1 MTKSDEK
8 KRAGLSGKADRAAK
22 TTKADKAAKAA
33 KGAQPGK
40 DAKADKAGKA
50 KAKATRKAEK
60 RALKKEAAEQAKA
73 GRAIRK
79 ATDRA
84 LRDLVRQTTV
94 EATDTA
100 ARSAVRTAQQAVK
113 RLSPRYEAP
122 HPVSGRSVVGSWDL
136 HMHSVFSNGSRTVDE
151 LIAEART
158 AGITRIAITDHDS
171 LARLSYVRERA
182 HELSFPVLAGVEVS
196 ARDMATGRKVHIL
209 GFGLSATEDGSGPV
223 ERLVAPTLTARTANT
238 LWQAWVLQ
246 RQGIEFSGKYL
257 SLDELVATAGE
268 STGVYKQ
275 HVMET
280 LTHRSY
286 TDPDYQFCYACW
298 FKGESPANRDIPY
311 PPAIDAVRAI
321 REQGGVPVLAHP
333 GQTDS
338 WTLVSDLVGA
348 GLLGI
353 EAYHPDHSER
363 DRELAFELAGTLRPL
378 RDGRQRL
385 PRKIRRGT
393 ERGHV
398 LRVSR
403 GSGRAGGGSVR
414 HGGLAQMI
422 KSRQAGF
429 YHFAAHAQRGGVAPS
444 GVAPRTDSAPRR
456 APRRARCPACP
467 SPSA

>member
-1 MTKSDEK
+1 MAKSDEK

-40 DAKADKAGKA
+40 GAKADKAGKA
-50 KAKATRKAEK
+50 KAKAARKAEK

-136 HMHSVFSNGSRTVDE
+136 HMHSVFSDGSRTVDE
-151 LIAEART
+151 LIAEARA

-196 ARDMATGRKVHIL
+196 ARDMVTGRKVHIL

-223 ERLVAPTLTARTANT
+223 ERLIAPTLTARTANT

-246 RQGIEFSGKYL
+246 RQGIEFSGKHL

-280 LTHRSY
+280 LTHRPY

-311 PPAIDAVRAI
+311 PPAVDAVRAI

-353 EAYHPDHSER
+353 EAYHPDHTER
-363 DRELAFELAGTLRPL
+363 DRELAFELAGRYGLFVT
-378 RDGRQRL
+378 
-385 PRKIRRGT
+385 
-393 ERGHV
+393 
-398 LRVSR
+398 
-403 GSGRAGGGSVR
+403 GGSDY
-414 HGGLAQMI
+414 HGTYGA
-422 KSRQAGF
+422 
-429 YHFAAHAQRGGVAPS
+429 APS
-444 GVAPRTDSAPRR
+444 VGTCFVCPEEAGAPVEGLFATEASLK
-456 APRRARCPACP
+456 
-467 SPSA
+467 